1 LNRIVYIVVFI
12 FFLGHARAQE
22 LLTIESA
29 IKIAL
34 ENNFD
39 VKIYRDNEK
48 IAKLQNNL
56 GNAGMSPTV
65 SLNANAG
72 YSNLDSHQEFS
83 SGTTQDRTG
92 AVTTNGGASANVGWI
107 IFDGMKMFAV
117 KKRLQVNEEVSS
129 VALKKQMETLVYN
142 VILNYYDLVR
152 MTQLIKAQEIN
163 ISLYTERRKI
173 AELKHQTGSD
183 SKVDLLMTEI
193 DESKAKNDLLQLEN
207 QRLIAAVKLNELLAR
222 SADLKIETADTIPFV
237 FEPSEEDLKKFIE
250 KNTSVKQSRLN
261 VQLAE
266 QMMNESRSAYLPQV
280 QLNGSYNFTRLKS
293 EAGFLFKNQQNG
305 IALGVTAGWTI
316 FNGSKNSRLVKERQI
331 QLLDKKWLEE
341 QVKQQV
347 SAISYINYRIFLSTK
362 KISENEKE
370 NLKKAGEL
378 YFISMERFK
387 IGKTGLLET
396 KEAHKSLEETKVRL
410 INSNYALKKAETELL
425 LSSGDLVK

>member
-1 LNRIVYIVVFI
+1 M
-12 FFLGHARAQE
+12 
-22 LLTIESA
+22 TIESA
-29 IKIAL
+29 VKIAL

-48 IAKLQNNL
+48 TARLQNNY

-83 SGTTQDRTG
+83 SGATQDRSG
-92 AVTTNGGASANVGWI
+92 ASSVNTGASANVGWI

-117 KKRLQVNEEVSS
+117 KKRLQVNEQVSS
-129 VALKKQMETLVYN
+129 IALKKQMETVVYN

-152 MTQLIKAQEIN
+152 ISKLMKAQEIN
-163 ISLYTERRKI
+163 IAMYSERKKI

-183 SKVDLLMTEI
+183 SKVDLLMTDM
-193 DESKAKNDLLQLEN
+193 DESKAKSELMQLELQKLN
-207 QRLIAAVKLNELLAR
+207 AEVKLNELLAR
-222 SADLKIETADTIPFV
+222 SPEIKIETADTIPV
-237 FEPSEEDLKKFIE
+237 TFEPSADDLKKFAE
-250 KNTSVKQSRLN
+250 KNSTVLQSRLN

-266 QMMNESRSAYLPQV
+266 QMINESKSAYLPQV
-280 QLNGSYNFTRLKS
+280 QVNGAYNFTRSKS
-293 EAGFLFKNQQNG
+293 EAGFLFRNQQNG

-316 FNGSKNSRLVKERQI
+316 FNGGKNSKLVKERQI
-331 QLLDKKWLEE
+331 QLLDRKWMEE

-347 SAISYINYRIFLSTK
+347 NAVSYINYRIYLANK
-362 KISENEKE
+362 KITENERE
-370 NLKKAGEL
+370 NLRKAGEL
-378 YFISMERFK
+378 YFISMERFR
-387 IGKTGLLET
+387 IGKAGLLET
-396 KEAHKSLEETKVRL
+396 KEAHKNLEESKVRL